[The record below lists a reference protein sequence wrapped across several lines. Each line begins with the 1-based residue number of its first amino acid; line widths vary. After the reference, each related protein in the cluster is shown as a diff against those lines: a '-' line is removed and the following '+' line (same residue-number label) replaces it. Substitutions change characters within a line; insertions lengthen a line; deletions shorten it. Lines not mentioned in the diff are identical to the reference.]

1 MIEYD
6 SFYDKIAKINGW
18 DFSQVKCHS
27 EGVQWDFYEEVQKRC
42 KNTDI
47 LLDIGTGGGENVLK
61 IAASLSFLIGI
72 DLSGEMIKT
81 ARANLNKSNKGN
93 VRFLQMSSQQLQFP
107 DSLFD
112 IISCRHAPFNATE
125 VARVL
130 KKGGTFLTQQVSEDD
145 KVNLKEAFGRGQ
157 SFEEIDGTLKNKYIQ
172 ELQDAGFSK
181 VQSYEYD
188 AVEYYQRP
196 EDLLFLLTHTPIIPN
211 FNQAEKDYIILHQFL
226 KDNQIDKGIRT
237 NSKRF
242 MIIANN

>member
-112 IISCRHAPFNATE
+112 IISCRHAPFKAAE
-125 VARVL
+125 VAR
-130 KKGGTFLTQQVSEDD
+130 
-145 KVNLKEAFGRGQ
+145 
-157 SFEEIDGTLKNKYIQ
+157 
-172 ELQDAGFSK
+172 
-181 VQSYEYD
+181 
-188 AVEYYQRP
+188 
-196 EDLLFLLTHTPIIPN
+196 
-211 FNQAEKDYIILHQFL
+211 
-226 KDNQIDKGIRT
+226 
-237 NSKRF
+237 
-242 MIIANN
+242 